1 MSRIL
6 LAASAAVLLL
16 VPATA
21 AGSTSAHL
29 RGTVAQKLPANNLI
43 RVDSRRT
50 AHILQVSGSQARIRV
65 GQRVELRGSTL
76 RQRGNGSRVLA
87 RNVVVVRSVVGD
99 TAPAS
104 SGTPASKDD
113 DNSGPAR
120 ADDDG
125 DDNSGPGRAD
135 DDDDDNSGPGRAD
148 DDDDDKS
155 GPGNGNAD
163 TDDDSGD
170 DDNTDDD

>member
-21 AGSTSAHL
+21 VGSTSAHL

-99 TAPAS
+99 TSPAS

-135 DDDDDNSGPGRAD
+135 DDDDD
-148 DDDDDKS
+148 KS
-155 GPGNGNAD
+155 GPGNGNADD